1 MSTVGG
7 QIWNAEALDASTNKF
22 SKKFKVEGSS
32 FSVQLSWTGTSQ
44 ETTTLLQASCKA
56 NPDETTETDWV
67 DCEDADGN
75 PVTLEGPNGSANK
88 SLAEFSGSGAWWYRV
103 KYDPASGTGTISGWV
118 AAKDA

>member
-7 QIWNAEALDASTNKF
+7 QIWNAEVLDASTNKF
-22 SKKFKVEGSS
+22 SKKFKVEGGN
-32 FSVQLSWTGTSQ
+32 FAVQLSWTGNSQ
-44 ETTTLLQASCKA
+44 ETSTILQASCK
-56 NPDETTETDWV
+56 NEPNETTEDDWV
-67 DCEDADGN
+67 DCEDDAGD
-75 PVTLEGPNGSANK
+75 PITLEGPNGATGK